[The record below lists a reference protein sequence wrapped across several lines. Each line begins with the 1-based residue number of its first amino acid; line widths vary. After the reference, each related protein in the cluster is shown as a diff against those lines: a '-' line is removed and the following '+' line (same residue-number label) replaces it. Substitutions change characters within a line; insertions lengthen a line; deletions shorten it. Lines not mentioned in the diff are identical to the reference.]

1 MKMKLC
7 EAKTDKNEMRNRSAI
22 IIRHF
27 KNPFSI
33 IDKAIKWKIR
43 KYIEKTYNA
52 KTNRTCST
60 STEPSTSQ
68 QQSIYHFRVPTEHIP
83 N

>member
-1 MKMKLC
+1 MLISYC
-7 EAKTDKNEMRNRSAI
+7 QTTLHSWSDRSTI

-43 KYIEKTYNA
+43 KYIEKPYKA
-52 KTNRTCST
+52 KTNRTCSP

-68 QQSIYHFRVPTEHIP
+68 QQSIYHFRVPKEHMP